1 MKYLTMISENKSNDT
16 KEKTDLDLTVY
27 YKFQMIK
34 RLNINIINFLE
45 NVKMHDISMDVLE
58 ETEYYFDEMI
68 HEYNEIKPLMK
79 KLRLINYENNTNN

>member
-1 MKYLTMISENKSNDT
+1 MITENKTNDR
-16 KEKTDLDLTVY
+16 KEKMELDLTLY

-34 RLNINIINFLE
+34 RLNVNIINFLE
-45 NVKMHDISMDVLE
+45 NVKMQEISLELLE